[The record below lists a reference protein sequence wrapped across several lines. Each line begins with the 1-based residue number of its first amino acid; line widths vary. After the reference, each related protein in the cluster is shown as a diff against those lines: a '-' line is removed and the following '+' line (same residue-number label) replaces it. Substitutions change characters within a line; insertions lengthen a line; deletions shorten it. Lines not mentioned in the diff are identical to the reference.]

1 MRALISG
8 VGDQDSANV
17 ARLLL
22 GKGYGVLGSSRDAM
36 VCEAGR
42 IVK

>member
-1 MRALISG
+1 MRALISS
-8 VGDQDSANV
+8 VGDQDSVNV

-22 GKGYGVLGSSRDAM
+22 SIGYVVLSSSRDAM

-42 IVK
+42 VS